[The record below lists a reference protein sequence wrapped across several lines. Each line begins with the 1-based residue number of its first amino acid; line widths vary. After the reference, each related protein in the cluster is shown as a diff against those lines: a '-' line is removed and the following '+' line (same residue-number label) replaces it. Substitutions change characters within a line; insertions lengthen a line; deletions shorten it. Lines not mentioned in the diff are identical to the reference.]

1 MNQAATPTT
10 GPLAGIRVL
19 DFTSMMAGPY
29 ATRYLADLGADVIK
43 IEAPEGD
50 YIRQR
55 EPLRDGC
62 SAYFGHL
69 NAGKRSLCLD
79 LKDPASVAAVKAMV
93 AQADV
98 VVENFRPGAMARL
111 GLDYAALAPLNP
123 RLVYCSI
130 SGFGQSGPDA
140 ERPAYAQILQ
150 AASGYELAFAGY
162 QAAEGD
168 AGRPANTAI
177 FIADVLGALYACN
190 GVLAALQQRH
200 ATGRGQAV
208 QSALFENNVL
218 LVAQHMMQFAVTGQP
233 AAPMPARI
241 SAWGIYDVFT
251 VAGGEQ
257 IFLAVVSD
265 TQWAS
270 FCEAF
275 GFDDLKAD
283 ARLAT
288 NNDRVRARDWLM
300 PLLRERLA
308 GHAAAELAARFEA
321 NALPF
326 APITRPQDLFDDPH
340 LAATGGLAP
349 VTVPADASGAGHA
362 VETRAA
368 LLPLTLGGRRPPLR
382 TPPPALGEHTH
393 ALLRGLGYG
402 EAEIEWLAADGVV
415 GAPAA
420 AAEGD

>member
-1 MNQAATPTT
+1 MNDAASERT

-29 ATRYLADLGADVIK
+29 ATRYLADMGADVIK

-130 SGFGQSGPDA
+130 SGFGQTGPDA
-140 ERPAYAQILQ
+140 ERPAYAQIVQ

-162 QAAEGD
+162 QDAKD
-168 AGRPANTAI
+168 HAGRPANTAI

-190 GVLAALQQRH
+190 GVLAALQQRQV
-200 ATGRGQAV
+200 TGRGQHV
-208 QSALFENNVL
+208 
-218 LVAQHMMQFAVTGQP
+218 
-233 AAPMPARI
+233 
-241 SAWGIYDVFT
+241 
-251 VAGGEQ
+251 
-257 IFLAVVSD
+257 D
-265 TQWAS
+265 TTLI
-270 FCEAF
+270 E
-275 GFDDLKAD
+275 GML
-283 ARLAT
+283 
-288 NNDRVRARDWLM
+288 NLM
-300 PLLRERLA
+300 PYEVQ
-308 GHAAAELAARFEA
+308 EA
-321 NALPF
+321 QF
-326 APITRPQDLFDDPH
+326 
-340 LAATGGLAP
+340 
-349 VTVPADASGAGHA
+349 PAKK
-362 VETRAA
+362 
-368 LLPLTLGGRRPPLR
+368 RRPVY
-382 TPPPALGEHTH
+382 PPFQ
-393 ALLRGLGYG
+393 
-402 EAEIEWLAADGVV
+402 AADGWLMI
-415 GAPAA
+415 AA
-420 AAEGD
+420 VNPRNFEALLDAIAIPGWRDDPMFATERGRQ